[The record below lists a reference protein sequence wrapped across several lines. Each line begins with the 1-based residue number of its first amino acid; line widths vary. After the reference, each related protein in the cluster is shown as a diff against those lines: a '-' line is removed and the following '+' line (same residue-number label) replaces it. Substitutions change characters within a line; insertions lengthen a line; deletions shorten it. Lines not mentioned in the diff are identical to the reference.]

1 MLQRCLVLQA
11 PVLAHG
17 AAHTL
22 LSAYPHAHLKT
33 FQTIQPMDTFEI
45 DMPPFTPKQDMNALV
60 TKPRTA
66 HGNIANA
73 HAQS

>member
-1 MLQRCLVLQA
+1 
-11 PVLAHG
+11 
-17 AAHTL
+17 
-22 LSAYPHAHLKT
+22 
-33 FQTIQPMDTFEI
+33 MDTFEI